1 MRDDCPRL
9 ARGGLSPAEGGLSPV
24 AGGGLSPVARA
35 GLSPVEGGLSPV
47 ARVIDGKYG
56 EFFLPR
62 KARNRVSPD
71 AETITKRDLRAN
83 QSYLRH
89 FPSGRKVIG
98 ETRRENFVN
107 HFPDQKTFRVF
118 RGKHPRAREDC
129 PRLAIQISVTHWG
142 QPHQCEN
149 SPHRNL
155 ILLDAPGTS
164 PM

>member
-1 MRDDCPRL
+1 MN
-9 ARGGLSPAEGGLSPV
+9 G
-24 AGGGLSPVARA
+24 
-35 GLSPVEGGLSPV
+35 
-47 ARVIDGKYG
+47 VIDGKYG

-62 KARNRVSPD
+62 KARKRVSPD

-129 PRLAIQISVTHWG
+129 PRLARQIIASLTTSRQLFTLLILVK
-142 QPHQCEN
+142 N

-155 ILLDAPGTS
+155 ILLHAPGTA